1 MRAQRALAILLTVLF
16 FGLVVFGLGALFA
29 VFHERTW
36 GYVIGGFACV
46 VMVYAGISSL
56 RGSDGASPRPGTGK
70 APDRAGGAK
79 PAGKRGA
86 GGKTA
91 GGRGNN
97 SAGAGSDRSGR
108 TGRR

>member
-46 VMVYAGISSL
+46 VMVYAGINSL
-56 RGSDGASPRPGTGK
+56 RGSDGPSPRPGTGK
-70 APDRAGGAK
+70 AADGSGGGK
-79 PAGKRGA
+79 PAGKGGT

-91 GGRGNN
+91 GGRGKN